1 MIIRLILLI
10 LLPVWVLL
18 EIALIVLFLD
28 YNKDDESLD
37 KNGHLRG
44 DSGDDNR
51 A

>member
-37 KNGHLRG
+37 KNDYIRG